1 VPGRDAIESAGAGGN
16 LRPAVMRARLLIL
29 VVVLAALAVVAVA
42 LARTLSSPVSVKET
56 PIEAG
61 SPAALALNTSFG
73 QSTHGELSSLELD
86 LARGFHFDPRAAAIC
101 SDSQAL
107 AGTCPLAS
115 VIGHGTGRI
124 LVQGPYLPRTQYA
137 VGATFYLSPPR
148 HPGDVAGLVFDMY
161 EPESELQAILLG
173 RVVPLAH
180 GPYGLALRFSNT
192 ARELPSAYQLTLVN
206 LQTLLQAQR
215 TTTSSTYHLLTNP
228 RSCRRAGWPVRL
240 SIQSAAQTLVFSSD
254 ASCQK

>member
-1 VPGRDAIESAGAGGN
+1 
-16 LRPAVMRARLLIL
+16 MRARLLIL
-29 VVVLAALAVVAVA
+29 VVVVVAALAVVAVA
-42 LARTLSSPVSVKET
+42 LARTLSSSVSVKET

-61 SPAALALNTSFG
+61 SPAALAVNTSFG
-73 QSTHGELSSLELD
+73 QSTNGELSSLELD
-86 LARGFHFDPRAAAIC
+86 LARGFHFDPRAAAVC

-107 AGTCPLAS
+107 AATCPPAS

-173 RVVPLAH
+173 RVLPLAH
-180 GPYGLALRFSNT
+180 GPYGLALRFSDT
-192 ARELPSAYQLTLVN
+192 ERELPSAYQLTLVN

-215 TTTSSTYHLLTNP
+215 TTTTSTYHLLTNP
-228 RSCRRAGWPVRL
+228 RSCARAGWPVRL
-240 SIQSAAQTLVFSSD
+240 SIESAAQTLVFSSD
-254 ASCQK
+254 ATCKK